1 MAAHPDDA
9 ARMQAKQKK
18 ASRVNCWD
26 RLAEDNQDAHFIVD
40 EHTKKKF
47 AAILDENLQSKIVNV
62 DTEDCVSPR
71 MREPIITI
79 TVAGRSPMEVILES
93 QRPICDRTPG
103 NSVSRELF
111 PAEQNHAREVPLPS
125 SAVKMIEC
133 CISRNDIQ
141 QARTKKRAKGS
152 SAFNGLSAKLLAI
165 AWGTAYD
172 EKVGLEFL
180 HLIAKACGGEVN
192 LANLVIGSVDANTK
206 MIAYDASM
214 QSLLEQDLCQYVT
227 VRVYCTLRQKENGSE
242 FTHHAATIQITYE
255 TDNGLKFESPVIDAN
270 LSIQPSVTEAKLIK
284 KLIIDVQRALLE
296 KNIESC
302 IAEMNALVP
311 PRADGQEN
319 KTPNSTSLESPIPRD
334 MRKEPASYCNR
345 EDKEVDDVIPK
356 RSERLRRHYENI
368 KSDEPSKGP
377 EQLTQDQKK
386 HKPNNPITST
396 KKEKEAASLKVP
408 NEKSAPNALL
418 SKDDKSPIVQSQKK
432 QGNNSIHTRISQ
444 NPVTFYPKPRKRPS
458 SSTAKLTPLPSTS
471 VFC

>member
-1 MAAHPDDA
+1 
-9 ARMQAKQKK
+9 
-18 ASRVNCWD
+18 
-26 RLAEDNQDAHFIVD
+26 
-40 EHTKKKF
+40 
-47 AAILDENLQSKIVNV
+47 
-62 DTEDCVSPR
+62 
-71 MREPIITI
+71 
-79 TVAGRSPMEVILES
+79 
-93 QRPICDRTPG
+93 
-103 NSVSRELF
+103 
-111 PAEQNHAREVPLPS
+111 
-125 SAVKMIEC
+125 MIEC
-133 CISRNDIQ
+133 CISRDDIQ

-192 LANLVIGSVDANTK
+192 FANLVIGSVDANTK

-214 QSLLEQDLCQYVT
+214 QSLLKQNLCQYVT

-270 LSIQPSVTEAKLIK
+270 LSIQPSVTEARLIK
-284 KLIIDVQRALLE
+284 KLIIAVQQALLE
-296 KNIESC
+296 KSIASC
-302 IAEMNALVP
+302 ISEMNALVP

-319 KTPNSTSLESPIPRD
+319 KTPNSASLEDPIPRD

-345 EDKEVDDVIPK
+345 EDNEVDDVMRK
-356 RSERLRRHYENI
+356 ESERLRRKRY
-368 KSDEPSKGP
+368 SDEPSKGP